1 MEFLHALSRRTGLF
15 LPKLSVTGNLQPM
28 DDEVSSRQDTRNTG
42 RLNQFLAA
50 PRRAVWTMAAPMMA
64 GMAVH
69 TLYMIADTAFIGS
82 LGTEA
87 LAAATFVGP
96 VFFLMVA
103 LTMGLSTAVTAL
115 VAQAVGRQDAT
126 GADQVAGTAM
136 TFGIVV
142 GFGMTIL
149 GLSTGPTLLLHLGAS
164 GQNATLAWEYFQII
178 CLVVPLFFVS
188 SVFRSVLT
196 GEGNA
201 RTPMMVL
208 AGTTLLNIVLDAIFI
223 HVLNLGL
230 RGAALATGA
239 SVLASL
245 TTFAYLI
252 LKRRTAY
259 VQFRLVNLAP
269 SRPVL
274 SRILALAAPI
284 AAGMAVMSVGGL
296 LLNKLLAGFGEVAV
310 AAYGA
315 ASKVDMIV
323 ALPIIGLAGASV
335 SVVGMFAGAGR
346 VDLVRSTALYTYRW
360 ALLLAT
366 LIGVSAYLGSSAI
379 LGIFTTDAEAIAIG
393 HTYLGFMVFA
403 YPMMAFGMTSGRLL
417 QGTGHGLPSLMITGF
432 RVLIVGIPLAYATV
446 LLLDAPIEAVWASV
460 LTGGLCSTVLS
471 IWWVRRLIWLA
482 DPTVRAVDWAGN

>member
-1 MEFLHALSRRTGLF
+1 
-15 LPKLSVTGNLQPM
+15 
-28 DDEVSSRQDTRNTG
+28 
-42 RLNQFLAA
+42 
-50 PRRAVWTMAAPMMA
+50 MAAPMMA

-69 TLYMIADTAFIGS
+69 TLYIIADTAFIGT

-96 VFFLMVA
+96 VFFLMIA

-136 TFGIVV
+136 SFGIVV
-142 GFGMTIL
+142 GCGLAVL

-164 GQNATLAWEYFQII
+164 GQNADLAWQYFQVI
-178 CLVVPLFFVS
+178 CPVVPLFFIS
-188 SVFRSVLT
+188 SIFRSVLT

-201 RTPMMVL
+201 RTPMLVL
-208 AGTTLLNIVLDAIFI
+208 AGTTLLNIVLDALFI
-223 HVLNLGL
+223 LVLDLGL
-230 RGAALATGA
+230 RGAALATGI
-239 SVLASL
+239 SVLVSL
-245 TTFAYLI
+245 LTFAYLI
-252 LKRRTAY
+252 LKSHTTY
-259 VQFRLVNLAP
+259 VRFRLPHLVP

-274 SRILALAAPI
+274 RRILALAAPT
-284 AAGMAVMSVGGL
+284 AAGMVVMSVGGL
-296 LLNKLLAGFGEVAV
+296 LLNRLLSGFGEVAV

-323 ALPIIGLAGASV
+323 ALPIMGLAGAAV
-335 SVVGMFAGAGR
+335 SIVGMFSGAGR

-360 ALLLAT
+360 AVLLAS
-366 LIGVSAYLGSSAI
+366 LIGISAYLGSSAI

-393 HTYLGFMVFA
+393 HTYLGFMVLA

-417 QGTGHGLPSLMITGF
+417 QGTGHGLPSLVITGF
-432 RVLIVGIPLAYATV
+432 RVLIVGIPLAYTTV

-471 IWWVRRLIWLA
+471 VWWVRRLIWLA
-482 DPTVRAVDWAGN
+482 DPTVKAVDRTGD

>member
-1 MEFLHALSRRTGLF
+1 MVDT
-15 LPKLSVTGNLQPM
+15 P
-28 DDEVSSRQDTRNTG
+28 SSRQDDRNSG
-42 RLNQFLAA
+42 RLDKYLAA

-69 TLYMIADTAFIGS
+69 TLYMIADTAFIGT

-115 VAQAVGRQDAT
+115 VAQAVGRRDAS

-136 TFGIVV
+136 SLGVVV
-142 GFGMTIL
+142 GIGMALL
-149 GLSTGPTLLLHLGAS
+149 GLTTGEVLLSHLGAS
-164 GQNATLAWEYFQII
+164 GQNAVYAWEYFQII

-188 SVFRSVLT
+188 SIFRSVLT
-196 GEGNA
+196 GEGDA
-201 RTPMMVL
+201 RTPMFVL
-208 AGTTLLNIVLDAIFI
+208 AGTTVLNIALDAIFI
-223 HVLNLGL
+223 LVLDLGL
-230 RGAALATGA
+230 RGAALATAA

-245 TTFAYLI
+245 SAFAYLI
-252 LKRRTAY
+252 LSRKTAF
-259 VQFRLVNLAP
+259 VRFRFVNLAP

-274 SRILALAAPI
+274 SRIAGLAAPT

-296 LLNKLLAGFGEVAV
+296 LLNRLLSGFGEVAV

-323 ALPIIGLAGASV
+323 ALPILGLAGAAV

-346 VDLVRSTALYTYRW
+346 IDLVRSTARYTYQW
-360 ALLLAT
+360 ALLLAA
-366 LIGVSAYLGSSAI
+366 LIGVTAVLSSSAI
-379 LGIFTTDAEAIAIG
+379 LGIFTSDVEAIAIG
-393 HTYLGFMVFA
+393 RTYLAFMLFA

-417 QGTGHGLPSLMITGF
+417 QGIGHGLPSLMITSF
-432 RVLIVGIPLAYATV
+432 RVLIVGIPLAYVAV
-446 LLLDAPIEAVWASV
+446 LVFDAPIEAVWASV
-460 LTGGLCSTVLS
+460 ITGGLCSTVLS
-471 IWWVRRLIWLA
+471 VWWVRRLVWLN
-482 DPTVRAVDWAGN
+482 DPTVRATSGSGN